1 MAGSIKGI
9 IVEIGGDTSGLQ
21 KAISKVN
28 SATSSLTKELRG
40 VNSLLK
46 LDPKNTELLSQKQE
60 ILSEAIETT
69 SEKLSQLKK
78 IQEEAN
84 KDMSKVSPE
93 NYRNLQREIA
103 STENKLKQLQLQAS
117 KWNEAGKK
125 LEEFGNK
132 FTNISSKIDNVGSK
146 LTTSLTLPILAIGTA
161 AVTTGNDFEK
171 QMSRVQAISGA
182 TKDELEQ
189 LTNQAIDLGAST
201 SFSASEVAS
210 GMENLASA
218 GFTTSEIMEAMPGLL
233 DLAASSG
240 AELATASEIAASAIR
255 GFGLEANESAHV
267 ADVFA
272 EAAARTNAQT
282 EDMGEAMKYVA
293 PVAKTVG
300 LSIEETAAA
309 IGIMSDAGIKGSQ
322 AGTTLRSGLVRIV
335 KPTKQ
340 VKDAMEQLN
349 VEFYNSD
356 GTMKSLTEIVE
367 VLQKSTAGLTDET
380 KNQALAQIFGTE
392 ALSGMLAL
400 VNRGSDELSN
410 MTKSFEDADGAASE
424 MADTMLNN
432 TSGAIEEL
440 KGSLESA
447 GIAIQKELA
456 PYIKDLADYIKDLVD
471 KFNDLS
477 DEEKDNII
485 KTVSLTAAI
494 GPALKII
501 GNLGSGIGKVVKISG
516 KLSQKIGELIPKITQ
531 TSTGTFKLKSALS
544 ALGVGGAGAV
554 AFFGAA
560 ALGIGAYQLKQHE
573 TIIEANK
580 LTQETIKQKEA
591 FNSLIESQN
600 QKLAID
606 MQQISKTEELW
617 QELQKITDENGK
629 VKSGYEERAKV
640 ITSALSEA
648 LGTEINLNGDVVQG
662 YKDIQNEIDN
672 LIRKKKAEAIM
683 SAQEEAYTEAFSAR
697 QDAYKKILDIQNQ
710 ISEKQSKI
718 AFADGRER
726 AKLTSDIGALTKSLQ
741 EQQNLV
747 KEYDVTIADYEYD
760 QKLAME
766 NTADSVAELINRNA
780 ISYQSDVN
788 NLQQSGL
795 DKLNYYTAQL
805 QNYKNYKQQERD
817 AGNTANEQMYQD
829 QINADEQQLQLTAQ
843 SFAKQITKIEDLTPE
858 MVKTYGDIA
867 DYSTDE
873 FNKAI
878 SNLPENVAK
887 ELNSIIWTVDT
898 STLPNSTQSL
908 GDRAAQKFK
917 EKYNNAEGKS
927 ASDDYLAGAEKGL
940 NSSAGSFWNLLFN
953 IGNRG
958 NSQFRKGLGDGSP
971 SILAERAII
980 DYFAGANIG
989 MNDAG
994 KDLLKDMNK
1003 YGEKANSEFSEALQ
1017 YSKINKKIKYGI
1029 DIPKNINGLQSALTS
1044 EVKKASNI
1052 NYNINNIFNVQE
1064 LDKERLEQCF
1074 NYINRKF
1081 GSKY

>member
-60 ILSEAIETT
+60 ILSEAIKTT
-69 SEKLSQLKK
+69 SKKLEQLKK
-78 IQEEAN
+78 VQDEVLAN
-84 KDMSKVSPE
+84 PNNVSEE
-93 NYRNLQREIA
+93 NYRNLQREIV
-103 STENKLKQLQLQAS
+103 STENKLKQLQLQGS
-117 KWNEAGKK
+117 KWSEAGEK

-132 FTNISSKIDNVGSK
+132 FTNISNKIDNVGSK
-146 LTTSLTLPILAIGTA
+146 LTTSLTLPVLAIGTA
-161 AVTTGNDFEK
+161 AVTSGNDFEK
-171 QMSRVQAISGA
+171 QMSRVQAIAGA
-182 TKDELEQ
+182 TKEELEK

-218 GFTTSEIMEAMPGLL
+218 GFTTSEIMKAMPGLL

-255 GFGLEANESAHV
+255 GFGLDADKAGHV

-272 EAAARTNAQT
+272 EAAAKTNAQT
-282 EDMGEAMKYVA
+282 EDMGEAMKYIA
-293 PVAKTVG
+293 PVAHTMG
-300 LSIEETAAA
+300 ISLEETAAA

-322 AGTTLRSGLVRIV
+322 AGTSLRGALTRLT
-335 KPTKQ
+335 KPTDKMTK
-340 VKDAMEQLN
+340 VMERLGIS
-349 VEFYNSD
+349 FYDSK
-356 GTMKSLTEIVE
+356 GKMKSLTEIIKM
-367 VLQKSTAGLTDET
+367 LQDSTAKLSEEQQQYT
-380 KNQALAQIFGTE
+380 LATLFGTE
-392 ALSGMLAL
+392 SLSGMLSL
-400 VNRGSDELSN
+400 IQRGPKELN
-410 MTKSFEDADGAASE
+410 NLTKSFEGADGAAKD
-424 MADTMLNN
+424 MANTMLDN
-432 TSGAIEEL
+432 TSGAIEEM

-447 GIAIQKELA
+447 GIAIQKTLA
-456 PYIKDLADYIKDLVD
+456 PYIKDLAKKIQELVD
-471 KFNDLS
+471 KFIKLS
-477 DEEKDNII
+477 DEEKENVI
-485 KTVSLTAAI
+485 KTVALVATI
-494 GPALKII
+494 GPAVKII
-501 GNLGSGIGKVVKISG
+501 GKLGTGIGTLSKGIGSLS
-516 KLSQKIGELIPKITQ
+516 KLIGTLIPKIVQ
-531 TSTGTFKLKSALS
+531 TSGAASTLS
-544 ALGVGGAGAV
+544 GVLSGLGVAGAGAI

-560 ALGIGAYQLKQHE
+560 AVGIGVYQVKQHE

-580 LTQETIKQKEA
+580 LTQETIKQKDA
-591 FNSLIESQN
+591 FNLLIETQN
-600 QKLAID
+600 QKLASD

-640 ITSALSEA
+640 VTSALSKA

-662 YKDIQNEIDN
+662 YKDIQSEIDN

-697 QDAYKKILDIQNQ
+697 QDAYKQILDLQNQ
-710 ISEKQSKI
+710 ISEKQNKI

-726 AKLTSDIGALTKSLQ
+726 AKLTTEIGALTKSLQ
-741 EQQNLV
+741 EQQDLV
-747 KEYDVTIADYEYD
+747 KQYDVTIADYEYD

-766 NTADSVAELINRNA
+766 NTANSVAELINRNA

-795 DKLNYYTAQL
+795 NKLAYYTEQL
-805 QNYKNYKQQERD
+805 QNYKNYKQQEID
-817 AGNTANEQMYQD
+817 AGNSANSQIYQD
-829 QINADEQQLQLTAQ
+829 QINANEQQLQLTAQ
-843 SFAKQITKIEDLTPE
+843 SFASQIAKVQDLTPE
-858 MVKTYGDIA
+858 IVKTYGDIA

-878 SNLPENVAK
+878 SNLPEDVAN
-887 ELNSIIWTVDT
+887 ELNSIIWTVDA

-940 NSSAGSFWNLLFN
+940 NSSSGSFWNLLFN

-971 SILAERAII
+971 SILAERALI

-989 MNDAG
+989 MNNAG

-1003 YGEKANSEFSEALQ
+1003 YGEKANNEFSEALQ

-1029 DIPKNINGLQSALTS
+1029 DIPENINRLQSALTN

-1052 NYNINNIFNVQE
+1052 SYNINNIFNVQE

-1074 NYINRKF
+1074 KYINKKYSDKF
-1081 GSKY
+1081 

>member
-60 ILSEAIETT
+60 ILSEAIKTT
-69 SEKLSQLKK
+69 SKKLEQLKK
-78 IQEEAN
+78 VQDEVLAN
-84 KDMSKVSPE
+84 PNNVSEE
-93 NYRNLQREIA
+93 NYRNLQREIV

-146 LTTSLTLPILAIGTA
+146 LTTSLTLPVLAIGTA
-161 AVTTGNDFEK
+161 AVTSGNDFEK
-171 QMSRVQAISGA
+171 QMSRVQAIAGA
-182 TKDELEQ
+182 TKEELEK

-201 SFSASEVAS
+201 SFSASEVAA

-218 GFTTSEIMEAMPGLL
+218 GFTTSEIMRAMPGLL

-240 AELATASEIAASAIR
+240 ADLATASEIAASAIR
-255 GFGLEANESAHV
+255 GFGLDADKAGHV

-272 EAAARTNAQT
+272 EAAAKTNAQT
-282 EDMGEAMKYVA
+282 EDMGEAMKYIA
-293 PVAKTVG
+293 PVAHTMG
-300 LSIEETAAA
+300 ISLEETAAA

-322 AGTTLRSGLVRIV
+322 AGTSLRGALTRLT
-335 KPTKQ
+335 KPTDKMTK
-340 VKDAMEQLN
+340 VMEKLGIS
-349 VEFYNSD
+349 FYDSE
-356 GTMKSLTEIVE
+356 GKMKSLTEIIKM
-367 VLQKSTAGLTDET
+367 LQDSTAKLSEEQQQYT
-380 KNQALAQIFGTE
+380 LATLFGTE
-392 ALSGMLAL
+392 SLSGMLSL
-400 VNRGSDELSN
+400 IQRGPKELN
-410 MTKSFEDADGAASE
+410 NLTKSFEGADGAAKD
-424 MADTMLNN
+424 MANTMLDN
-432 TSGAIEEL
+432 TSGAIEEM

-447 GIAIQKELA
+447 GIAIQKTLA
-456 PYIKDLADYIKDLVD
+456 PYIKDLTKKIQELVD
-471 KFNDLS
+471 KFIKLS
-477 DEEKDNII
+477 DEEKENVI
-485 KTVSLTAAI
+485 KTVALVATI
-494 GPALKII
+494 GPAVKII
-501 GNLGSGIGKVVKISG
+501 GKLGTGIGTLSKGIGSLS
-516 KLSQKIGELIPKITQ
+516 KLIGTLIPKIVQ
-531 TSTGTFKLKSALS
+531 TSGAASTLS
-544 ALGVGGAGAV
+544 GVLSGLGVAGAGAI

-560 ALGIGAYQLKQHE
+560 AVGIGVYQVKQHE

-580 LTQETIKQKEA
+580 LTQETIKQKDA
-591 FNSLIESQN
+591 FNLLIETQN
-600 QKLAID
+600 QKLASD

-640 ITSALSEA
+640 VTSALSKA

-662 YKDIQNEIDN
+662 YKDIQSEIDN

-697 QDAYKKILDIQNQ
+697 QDAYKQILDLQNQ
-710 ISEKQSKI
+710 ISEKQNKI

-726 AKLTSDIGALTKSLQ
+726 AKLTTEIGALTKSLQ
-741 EQQNLV
+741 EQQDLV
-747 KEYDVTIADYEYD
+747 KQYDVTIADYEYD

-766 NTADSVAELINRNA
+766 NTANSVAELINRNA

-795 DKLNYYTAQL
+795 NKLAYYTEQL
-805 QNYKNYKQQERD
+805 QNYKKYKQQEID
-817 AGNTANEQMYQD
+817 AGNSANSQIYQD
-829 QINADEQQLQLTAQ
+829 QINANEQQLQLTAQ
-843 SFAKQITKIEDLTPE
+843 SFASQIAKVQDLTPE
-858 MVKTYGDIA
+858 IVKTYGDIA

-878 SNLPENVAK
+878 SNLPEDVAN
-887 ELNSIIWTVDT
+887 ELNSIIWTVDA

-940 NSSAGSFWNLLFN
+940 NSSSGSFWNLLFN

-971 SILAERAII
+971 SILAERALI

-989 MNDAG
+989 MNNAG

-1003 YGEKANSEFSEALQ
+1003 YGEKANNEFSEALQ

-1029 DIPKNINGLQSALTS
+1029 DIPENINRLQSALTN

-1052 NYNINNIFNVQE
+1052 SYNINNIFNVQE

-1074 NYINRKF
+1074 KYINKKYSDKF
-1081 GSKY
+1081 

>member
-60 ILSEAIETT
+60 ILSEAIKTT
-69 SEKLSQLKK
+69 SKKLEQLKK
-78 IQEEAN
+78 VQDEVLAN
-84 KDMSKVSPE
+84 PNNVSEE
-93 NYRNLQREIA
+93 NYRNLQREIV

-146 LTTSLTLPILAIGTA
+146 LTTSLTLPVLAIGTA
-161 AVTTGNDFEK
+161 AVTSGNDFEK
-171 QMSRVQAISGA
+171 QMSRVQAIAGA
-182 TKDELEQ
+182 TKEELEK

-201 SFSASEVAS
+201 SFSASEVAA

-218 GFTTSEIMEAMPGLL
+218 GFTTSEIMRAMPGLL

-240 AELATASEIAASAIR
+240 TDLATASEIAASAIR
-255 GFGLEANESAHV
+255 GFGLDADRAGHV

-272 EAAARTNAQT
+272 EAAAKTNAQT
-282 EDMGEAMKYVA
+282 EDMGEAMKYIA
-293 PVAKTVG
+293 PVAHTMG
-300 LSIEETAAA
+300 ISLEETAAA

-322 AGTTLRSGLVRIV
+322 AGTSLRGALTRLT
-335 KPTKQ
+335 KPTDKMTK
-340 VKDAMEQLN
+340 VMEKLGIS
-349 VEFYNSD
+349 FYDSE
-356 GTMKSLTEIVE
+356 GKMKSLTEIIKM
-367 VLQKSTAGLTDET
+367 LQDSTAKLSEEQQQYT
-380 KNQALAQIFGTE
+380 LATLFGTE
-392 ALSGMLAL
+392 SLSGMLSL
-400 VNRGSDELSN
+400 IQRGPKELN
-410 MTKSFEDADGAASE
+410 NLTKSFEGADGAAKD
-424 MADTMLNN
+424 MANTMLDN
-432 TSGAIEEL
+432 TSGAIEEM

-447 GIAIQKELA
+447 GIAIQKTLA
-456 PYIKDLADYIKDLVD
+456 PYIKDLTKKIQELVD
-471 KFNDLS
+471 KFIKLS
-477 DEEKDNII
+477 DEEKENVI
-485 KTVSLTAAI
+485 KTVALVATI
-494 GPALKII
+494 GPAVKII
-501 GNLGSGIGKVVKISG
+501 GKLGTGIGTLSKGIGSLS
-516 KLSQKIGELIPKITQ
+516 KLIGTLIPKIVQ
-531 TSTGTFKLKSALS
+531 TSGAASTLS
-544 ALGVGGAGAV
+544 GVLSGLGVAGAGAI

-560 ALGIGAYQLKQHE
+560 AVGIGVYQVKQHE

-580 LTQETIKQKEA
+580 LTQETIKQKDA
-591 FNSLIESQN
+591 FNLLIETQN
-600 QKLAID
+600 QKLASD

-640 ITSALSEA
+640 VTSALSKA

-662 YKDIQNEIDN
+662 YKDIQSEIDN

-697 QDAYKKILDIQNQ
+697 QDAYKQILDLQNQ
-710 ISEKQSKI
+710 ISEKQNKI

-726 AKLTSDIGALTKSLQ
+726 AKLTTEIGALTKSLQ
-741 EQQNLV
+741 EQQDLV
-747 KEYDVTIADYEYD
+747 KQYDVTIADYEYD

-766 NTADSVAELINRNA
+766 NTANSVAELINRNA

-788 NLQQSGL
+788 SLQQSGL
-795 DKLNYYTAQL
+795 NKLAYYTEQL
-805 QNYKNYKQQERD
+805 QNYKKYKQQEID
-817 AGNTANEQMYQD
+817 AGNSANSQIYQD
-829 QINADEQQLQLTAQ
+829 QINANEQQLQLTAQ
-843 SFAKQITKIEDLTPE
+843 SFASQIAKVQDLTPE
-858 MVKTYGDIA
+858 IVKTYGDIA

-878 SNLPENVAK
+878 SNLPEDVAN
-887 ELNSIIWTVDT
+887 ELNSIIWTVDA

-940 NSSAGSFWNLLFN
+940 NSSSGSFWNLLFN

-971 SILAERAII
+971 SILAERALI

-989 MNDAG
+989 MNNAG

-1003 YGEKANSEFSEALQ
+1003 YGEKANNEFSEALQ

-1029 DIPKNINGLQSALTS
+1029 DIPENINRLQSALTN

-1052 NYNINNIFNVQE
+1052 SYNINNIFNVQE

-1074 NYINRKF
+1074 KYINKKYSDKF
-1081 GSKY
+1081 